1 MTSANVRAMR
11 EWTMAVA
18 TCAVLVL
25 GCGDDA
31 ATMRDPDDAGVRA
44 DGAGPRIDAGPGG
57 VDSGPAMGTDAGP
70 MPPRMLAPCGAATC
84 WDASAPL
91 DRCGM
96 AAVDE
101 NYMTAR
107 YNVHSYATTLH
118 AGTETVIS
126 VRQTAGM
133 FAPAIVVSAPDG
145 TTIADGERGLYEGP
159 TTATVELNGRTGGEA
174 RVRVATDAD
183 VAATV
188 HVTGWTVV
196 DEGFA
201 SFLGTDVT
209 YELRIT
215 SECP

>member
-1 MTSANVRAMR
+1 
-11 EWTMAVA
+11 
-18 TCAVLVL
+18 
-25 GCGDDA
+25 
-31 ATMRDPDDAGVRA
+31 
-44 DGAGPRIDAGPGG
+44 
-57 VDSGPAMGTDAGP
+57 
-70 MPPRMLAPCGAATC
+70 MLAPCETATC
-84 WDASAPL
+84 WDASAPF

-96 AAVDE
+96 TAVDE

-118 AGTETVIS
+118 ADTQTVIS

-133 FAPAIVVSAPDG
+133 LAPALLVTAADG
-145 TTIADGERGLYEGP
+145 TTISDGERGVYEGP
-159 TTATVELNGRTGGEA
+159 TRATVELDGRTGGEA
-174 RVRVATDAD
+174 RVRIGTEGD

-215 SECP
+215 SECL

>member
-1 MTSANVRAMR
+1 ML
-11 EWTMAVA
+11 VA
-18 TCAVLVL
+18 ACAALVL

-31 ATMRDPDDAGVRA
+31 ATMRDSDDSGTRS
-44 DGAGPRIDAGPGG
+44 DGSGAGI
-57 VDSGPAMGTDAGP
+57 DSGPTGTDAGTMMGTDAGP
-70 MPPRMLAPCGAATC
+70 TPPRMVAPCDMATC

-133 FAPAIVVSAPDG
+133 FAPAILVTAADG
-145 TTIADGERGLYEGP
+145 TTISDGERGLYEGP
-159 TTATVELNGRTGGEA
+159 TTASVELSGRSGGEA
-174 RVRVATDAD
+174 RVRIATDAD

-188 HVTGWTVV
+188 HVTAWTVV

-209 YELRIT
+209 YELRIA